1 MTNKKIW
8 AATLFSTLLLTMT
21 ISSPVKAAELQT
33 STTVDRSQ
41 ITLPLSEET
50 EENLFSLESVSD
62 IQMSELVDPDEVI
75 SVSDG
80 DDTIQARKGTATKY
94 GWSYGTTPYTFTQK
108 WSTDTEVYSTYPYY
122 NDGLLYPAA
131 TELLDAPSN
140 SQYSSAVR
148 EGYVNDTWATEQSI
162 VGAHVYYHKVSSNK
176 ALNSVTVL
184 LDKNVAFQI
193 YDAELN
199 PVLDTSSDAYE
210 DLLLFY
216 RTAVKYDNYDKT
228 VYTCKLTAGNYYI
241 MFWDNKS
248 NEGNHHYAMFTGNP
262 LPIQQTYSAGGVFN
276 GSVKWDGSSSS
287 QTYQASGVT
296 ISVSNGTED
305 LFALYRV
312 TFQDMGSSYFN
323 TYIKSAD
330 MMYQSP
336 NSYSYK
342 TIANMANL
350 NQKMIDYYP
359 DEGSMMGT
367 YNTKVKVN
375 WMNGL
380 SYVNASYSTNAMLYI
395 DYLAPLGEVSVSF

>member
-241 MFWDNKS
+241 MFWDNKG

-276 GSVKWDGSSSS
+276 GKITLNFDEYDNMYDLLLSKINDPRTSVNESGKMYKSFEEAVKHYKNYKKGNITTNSSEEMSELCS
-287 QTYQASGVT
+287 LMDFVYLG
-296 ISVSNGTED
+296 
-305 LFALYRV
+305 RV
-312 TFQDMGSSYFN
+312 G
-323 TYIKSAD
+323 KSEI
-330 MMYQSP
+330 Q
-336 NSYSYK
+336 N
-342 TIANMANL
+342 
-350 NQKMIDYYP
+350 
-359 DEGSMMGT
+359 
-367 YNTKVKVN
+367 
-375 WMNGL
+375 
-380 SYVNASYSTNAMLYI
+380 
-395 DYLAPLGEVSVSF
+395 

>member
-199 PVLDTSSDAYE
+199 PVLDTSSTAQV
-210 DLLLFY
+210 
-216 RTAVKYDNYDKT
+216 RTISLSGTGMSKIKRWRLMAP
-228 VYTCKLTAGNYYI
+228 
-241 MFWDNKS
+241 NKS
-248 NEGNHHYAMFTGNP
+248 VWVANESDFYPSIN
-262 LPIQQTYSAGGVFN
+262 FN
-276 GSVKWDGSSSS
+276 FVNDSSSNAKLKGTWSVAFQSSSS
-287 QTYQASGVT
+287 SYTFIPSY
-296 ISVSNGTED
+296 SVS
-305 LFALYRV
+305 
-312 TFQDMGSSYFN
+312 
-323 TYIKSAD
+323 
-330 MMYQSP
+330 
-336 NSYSYK
+336 
-342 TIANMANL
+342 
-350 NQKMIDYYP
+350 YYYEYG
-359 DEGSMMGT
+359 D
-367 YNTKVKVN
+367 
-375 WMNGL
+375 
-380 SYVNASYSTNAMLYI
+380 
-395 DYLAPLGEVSVSF
+395 

>member
-1 MTNKKIW
+1 
-8 AATLFSTLLLTMT
+8 
-21 ISSPVKAAELQT
+21 
-33 STTVDRSQ
+33 
-41 ITLPLSEET
+41 
-50 EENLFSLESVSD
+50 
-62 IQMSELVDPDEVI
+62 
-75 SVSDG
+75 
-80 DDTIQARKGTATKY
+80 
-94 GWSYGTTPYTFTQK
+94 
-108 WSTDTEVYSTYPYY
+108 
-122 NDGLLYPAA
+122 
-131 TELLDAPSN
+131 
-140 SQYSSAVR
+140 
-148 EGYVNDTWATEQSI
+148 
-162 VGAHVYYHKVSSNK
+162 
-176 ALNSVTVL
+176 
-184 LDKNVAFQI
+184 
-193 YDAELN
+193 
-199 PVLDTSSDAYE
+199 
-210 DLLLFY
+210 
-216 RTAVKYDNYDKT
+216 
-228 VYTCKLTAGNYYI
+228 
-241 MFWDNKS
+241 MFWDNKG

-375 WMNGL
+375 RMNGL

>member
-1 MTNKKIW
+1 
-8 AATLFSTLLLTMT
+8 
-21 ISSPVKAAELQT
+21 
-33 STTVDRSQ
+33 
-41 ITLPLSEET
+41 
-50 EENLFSLESVSD
+50 
-62 IQMSELVDPDEVI
+62 
-75 SVSDG
+75 
-80 DDTIQARKGTATKY
+80 
-94 GWSYGTTPYTFTQK
+94 
-108 WSTDTEVYSTYPYY
+108 
-122 NDGLLYPAA
+122 
-131 TELLDAPSN
+131 
-140 SQYSSAVR
+140 
-148 EGYVNDTWATEQSI
+148 
-162 VGAHVYYHKVSSNK
+162 
-176 ALNSVTVL
+176 
-184 LDKNVAFQI
+184 
-193 YDAELN
+193 
-199 PVLDTSSDAYE
+199 
-210 DLLLFY
+210 
-216 RTAVKYDNYDKT
+216 
-228 VYTCKLTAGNYYI
+228 
-241 MFWDNKS
+241 
-248 NEGNHHYAMFTGNP
+248 MFTGNP

-395 DYLAPLGEVSVSF
+395 DYLAPLGEVDVYKRQSVCQSSAFCNCTSAATQSNTYAASMGKIVATALSSSNYMWG

>member
-1 MTNKKIW
+1 MEMT
-8 AATLFSTLLLTMT
+8 
-21 ISSPVKAAELQT
+21 
-33 STTVDRSQ
+33 R
-41 ITLPLSEET
+41 
-50 EENLFSLESVSD
+50 
-62 IQMSELVDPDEVI
+62 
-75 SVSDG
+75 
-80 DDTIQARKGTATKY
+80 IQARKGTATKY

-108 WSTDTEVYSTYPYY
+108 WPTDTEVYSTYPYY

-199 PVLDTSSDAYE
+199 PVLDTTSDAYE

-241 MFWDNKS
+241 MFWDNKG